1 MNSHPVVLITG
12 ATKGIG
18 RAIVE
23 RFAATASELHVVAR
37 NQDDLNAMKTE
48 LDRPGL
54 SVAVYCA
61 DLSKPEEV
69 RDLVAAL
76 QDRLPRLDVLVNNA
90 GVYLPGSLL
99 EEDSDNL
106 RYMMQLNV
114 LSHYDITRGLAS
126 VMSSGSH
133 ILNMASV
140 ASRKLFL
147 GKPSYSISK
156 HAQATMVEAFRHEFR
171 PRGIRVTS
179 IMPGPTWSASWEGV
193 SFPES
198 RLLNA
203 HHIAEAVW
211 SAWSLPPEAVI
222 EEIVIRPF
230 EGDIE

>member
-1 MNSHPVVLITG
+1 MNSNPVVLITG

-37 NQDDLNAMKTE
+37 NQDDLNAMKTALE
-48 LDRPGL
+48 RPGL

-69 RDLVAAL
+69 GALVVEL
-76 QDRLPRLDVLVNNA
+76 QNRLPRLDVLVNNA

-99 EEDSDNL
+99 EEKSDNL

-114 LSHYDITRGLAS
+114 LSHYEITRGLSS

-133 ILNMASV
+133 IINMASV

-193 SFPES
+193 SFPKS

-203 HHIAEAVW
+203 DHIAEAVW

-230 EGDIE
+230 DGDIE

>member
-1 MNSHPVVLITG
+1 MNSNPVVLITG

-37 NQDDLNAMKTE
+37 NQDDLNAMKTALE
-48 LDRPGL
+48 RPGL

-61 DLSKPEEV
+61 DLSKPDEV
-69 RDLVAAL
+69 GALVIEL

-99 EEDSDNL
+99 EEDADNL
-106 RYMMQLNV
+106 RYMIQLNV
-114 LSHYDITRGLAS
+114 LSHYEITRGLAS
-126 VMSSGSH
+126 VMSSGTH
-133 ILNMASV
+133 IINMASV

-193 SFPES
+193 SFPVS

-203 HHIAEAVW
+203 DHIAEAVW

-230 EGDIE
+230 DGDIE

>member
-1 MNSHPVVLITG
+1 MNSNPVVLITG

-37 NQDDLNAMKTE
+37 NQDDLNAMKTALE
-48 LDRPGL
+48 RPGL

-69 RDLVAAL
+69 GALVVEL

-99 EEDSDNL
+99 EEDADNL

-114 LSHYDITRGLAS
+114 LSHYEITRGLAS
-126 VMSSGSH
+126 VMSSGTH
-133 ILNMASV
+133 IINMASV

-193 SFPES
+193 SFPKS

-203 HHIAEAVW
+203 DHIAEAVW

>member
-1 MNSHPVVLITG
+1 MNSNPVVLITG

-37 NQDDLNAMKTE
+37 NQDDLNAMKTALE
-48 LDRPGL
+48 RPGL

-69 RDLVAAL
+69 GALVVEL
-76 QDRLPRLDVLVNNA
+76 QDRLSRLDVLVNNA

-99 EEDSDNL
+99 EEDFDNL

-114 LSHYDITRGLAS
+114 LSHYEITRGLAS
-126 VMSSGSH
+126 VMSSGTH
-133 ILNMASV
+133 IINMASV

-193 SFPES
+193 SFPKS

-203 HHIAEAVW
+203 DHIAEAVW

-230 EGDIE
+230 DGDIE